1 MRLAEIPYFGGH
13 RPPLRSF
20 ADNRYENLS
29 SVRCAAML
37 EQKNALP
44 GTELHFPVDKRHS
57 VARARQDHAD
67 MRRHVIAA
75 FGAVCEIIGVFG
87 NKAFKKLLQIT
98 ARGWIGILH
107 NDNAAACV
115 LDKNDH
121 CPVSHLARVDFLL
134 HIIGNFVQSFSM
146 CANLQLFVT
155 YAHKIYA
162 TKLTSEDR
170 VLKGGGLRQ

>member
-1 MRLAEIPYFGGH
+1 
-13 RPPLRSF
+13 
-20 ADNRYENLS
+20 
-29 SVRCAAML
+29 ML

-44 GTELHFPVDKRHS
+44 GTELHSSLDKRHS
-57 VARARQDHAD
+57 FARAREDHAD
-67 MRRHVIAA
+67 VRRHVIAA
-75 FGAVCEIIGVFG
+75 FRTVCEIIGVFG

-115 LDKNDH
+115 LDKNGD
-121 CPVSHLARVDFLL
+121 CPVSRPARVDFLL
-134 HIIGNFVQSFSM
+134 HIIRNFVQSFSM

-155 YAHKIYA
+155 YAHKMYA
-162 TKLTSEDR
+162 TKLTSEGR